1 MAFDLQEQEQ
11 IDSLKAFWQQWG
23 KLIGGAVLAVSL
35 GYLGYKAYGMYQR
48 GQSEKAAAAYEA
60 VDDAVAAKDIAK
72 LKSAAQQLQGE
83 YAGTLYASRAALVL
97 AKAAFDK
104 NDPAL
109 AASQLEWVLKNGKD
123 EELQAIARL
132 RLASLL
138 LDQKKFDGAIGEL
151 NQAHPTAFD
160 AEFLELK
167 GDVFVAK
174 GDSNGAR
181 DAYKAALAKMQG
193 ESPNRQL
200 VQTKLDALGG

>member
-1 MAFDLQEQEQ
+1 M
-11 IDSLKAFWQQWG
+11 
-23 KLIGGAVLAVSL
+23 
-35 GYLGYKAYGMYQR
+35 
-48 GQSEKAAAAYEA
+48 
-60 VDDAVAAKDIAK
+60 
-72 LKSAAQQLQGE
+72 
-83 YAGTLYASRAALVL
+83 
-97 AKAAFDK
+97 
-104 NDPAL
+104 
-109 AASQLEWVLKNGKD
+109 KNGKD

-151 NQAHPTAFD
+151 NQAHPAAFD

>member
-11 IDSLKAFWQQWG
+11 IDSLKVFWQQWG
-23 KLIGGAVLAVSL
+23 KLIGGAVLALSL

-48 GQSEKAAAAYEA
+48 GQSEKAAVAYEA

-72 LKSAAQQLQGE
+72 LKAAIQQLQGE
-83 YAGTLYASRAALVL
+83 YAGTVYASRGALVL

-104 NDPAL
+104 NDAAL
-109 AASQLEWVLKNGKD
+109 AESQLQWVLKNGND
-123 EELQAIARL
+123 VELQAIARL

-138 LDQKKFDGAIGEL
+138 LDQKKYEGAIGEL
-151 NQAHPTAFD
+151 SQEHPAAFD
-160 AEFLELK
+160 AQYLELK

-174 GDSNGAR
+174 GDSAAAR
-181 DAYKAALAKMQG
+181 DAYKAALAKLVE